1 MSGHFYRVDS
11 NGRDWLFLGPEGVT
25 PKFRTDEAL
34 RAILEPTGV
43 SLEQV
48 RGESR
53 KRSVVSARW
62 MLMAHIVNVMGKSST
77 EAGRM
82 LNKDHTGVLYGVAK
96 EKFRLTGIADPI
108 LLKKGH
114 SPNSKPY
121 AGNIPPRSLR
131 CSLAA

>member
-1 MSGHFYRVDS
+1 MTGHVYRMDS

-25 PKFRTDEAL
+25 PKFKTDEAL

-53 KRSVVSARW
+53 KRAVVAARW
-62 MLMAHIVNVMGKSST
+62 KLMAHMVNVMGKSSAET
-77 EAGRM
+77 GRL

-108 LLKKGH
+108 ILRTGRA
-114 SPNSKPY
+114 PNITPY
-121 AGNIPPRSLR
+121 AGSVPPRSRR
-131 CSLAA
+131 CVLAA

>member
-1 MSGHFYRVDS
+1 MTGHAYRMDS

-48 RGESR
+48 RSESR

-77 EAGRM
+77 ETGRM

-108 LLKKGH
+108 ILKKG
-114 SPNSKPY
+114 SAPNPVPY
-121 AGNIPPRSLR
+121 AGNIPPNPRR